1 MAVSKGGLIF
11 LSLCSAFVP
20 DEVVSLLTLIHSP
33 TSIWQEV
40 HIIPIKT
47 NAGAIRVHDKHGI
60 FQQGAAGLRTRSP
73 LLKGFLDADCSSA
86 GRKKPLYQFGAG
98 AFVILRSSR
107 LLMSGQMSLCI
118 QRGHASGSGGGDG
131 LAIVGVLDIAAG
143 K

>member
-40 HIIPIKT
+40 HILPIKT

-86 GRKKPLYQFGAG
+86 GRKNPTGNRWGFRLFTFYGIAVDIHKTFGYEITG
-98 AFVILRSSR
+98 SR
-107 LLMSGQMSLCI
+107 
-118 QRGHASGSGGGDG
+118 GSWRKRRLFETSFIDNDY
-131 LAIVGVLDIAAG
+131 LPA
-143 K
+143 